1 MAGDRTQEHIAWRSW
16 EWSIFS
22 GAQNQTGSGPGQS
35 VVDDPALGWIR
46 WLPEVLSW
54 LSHSM
59 TLYGT
64 VIVPAVKQV
73 RKSENKIF
81 FAYLLKEI
89 ERKRNLIFDNFFQ
102 VLLFSSNDC
111 LHVLPKQ
118 HLKVYNK
125 IKIMS
130 ANGRYQYCIDY
141 RFSDCGTVNVLVVK
155 KITEVHIGKIFSH
168 HF

>member
-1 MAGDRTQEHIAWRSW
+1 
-16 EWSIFS
+16 
-22 GAQNQTGSGPGQS
+22 
-35 VVDDPALGWIR
+35 
-46 WLPEVLSW
+46 
-54 LSHSM
+54 M

-125 IKIMS
+125 IKIIS
-130 ANGRYQYCIDY
+130 ANGRYQYRIDY

-155 KITEVHIGKIFSH
+155 KITEVHIRQDF
-168 HF
+168 